1 MRNVYPLGEMRWAVK
16 WEEEKQP
23 TIVAQHPQKVNSRKC
38 VYKNC
43 RDLLRY

>member
-23 TIVAQHPQKVNSRKC
+23 AVVAQHSHTS
-38 VYKNC
+38 
-43 RDLLRY
+43 